1 MKNLVQDL
9 KTNQF
14 KNVYLLFGE
23 EAYLKKQYRKKLQD
37 ALVSPDDTVNLNLY
51 EGKNISVKEL
61 IDQAETMPF
70 FSERRLLVVEDSGF
84 FKNASQELADYLT
97 HVPETTFFLFVEEE
111 VDKRG
116 KLFKTVKNKGR
127 VVEFA
132 RQTEETLQRWI
143 LGTLKNEGKNITRAT
158 MELFLEK
165 TGTDMKNISMELEKL
180 LSYTLG
186 REVITSEDVE
196 EICTTQTV
204 NKIFDMVNAIA
215 EKNQSRALDLYY
227 DLLALKEPP
236 MRILFLITRQFNIL
250 LQVKE
255 MRGHGYDANA
265 IASRLGIQNFIVRG
279 ALRQAEAFSLEQIGQ
294 MVERCISTEEAVKTG
309 NLGDKL
315 AVELIIVEGSR
326 KEHNQEQIL

>member
-1 MKNLVQDL
+1 MKNLIQDI

-14 KNVYLLFGE
+14 KNIYLLYGE
-23 EAYLKKQYRKKLQD
+23 EAYLKNQYRRKLQD
-37 ALVSPDDTVNLNLY
+37 ALISPDDTINLNLY

-61 IDQAETMPF
+61 IDQGETMPF
-70 FSERRLLVVEDSGF
+70 FAERRLLVVEDSGF
-84 FKNASQELADYLT
+84 FKNASPELAEYLE
-97 HVPETTFFLFVEEE
+97 HLPETTCFLFVEEE

-116 KLFKTVKNKGR
+116 KLFKTVKSKGR
-127 VVEFA
+127 AVEFA

-143 LGTLKNEGKNITRAT
+143 LGILKNEGKNITRAT

-165 TGTDMKNISMELEKL
+165 TGTDMKNISMELEKV

-186 REVITSEDVE
+186 REVITSQDVE
-196 EICTTQTV
+196 EVCTTQTV

-215 EKNQSRALDLYY
+215 EKKQRKALDLYY

-255 MRGHGYDANA
+255 LRGHGYDGNA
-265 IASRLGIQNFIVRG
+265 IANRLGVQNFIVRG
-279 ALRQAEAFSLEQIGQ
+279 ALRQAEYFSLEQIQQ
-294 MVERCISTEEAVKTG
+294 MVENCVNTEEAVKTG
-309 NLGDKL
+309 NLNDKL

-326 KEHNQEQIL
+326 Q

>member
-14 KNVYLLFGE
+14 KNIYLLYGE
-23 EAYLKKQYRKKLQD
+23 EAYLKQQYKRKLQN
-37 ALVSPDDTVNLNLY
+37 ALISPDDTINLNVY

-61 IDQAETMPF
+61 IDQGETMPF
-70 FSERRLLVVEDSGF
+70 FAERRLLLVEESGF
-84 FKNASQELADYLT
+84 FKNATPELAEYLE
-97 HVPETTFFLFVEEE
+97 HLPETTFFIFVEEE

-116 KLFKTVKNKGR
+116 KLFKTVKSKGR
-127 VVEFA
+127 TVEFA

-143 LGTLKNEGKNITRAT
+143 LGILRNEGKNITRAT

-165 TGTDMKNISMELEKL
+165 AGTDMKNISMELEKV
-180 LSYTLG
+180 LSYTMG

-196 EICTTQTV
+196 AVCTTQTV

-215 EKNQSRALDLYY
+215 EKKQKKALDLYY

-236 MRILFLITRQFNIL
+236 MRILYLITRQFNII

-255 MRGHGYDANA
+255 LRGHGYDGNA
-265 IASRLGIQNFIVRG
+265 IAGRMGVQSFIVRG
-279 ALRQAEAFSLEQIGQ
+279 ALRQAEAFSMEQIRQ
-294 MVERCISTEEAVKTG
+294 MVERCVETEEAVKTG
-309 NLGDKL
+309 NLNDKL

-326 KEHNQEQIL
+326 EVR

>member
-1 MKNLVQDL
+1 MKNLLQDL

-23 EAYLKKQYRKKLQD
+23 EAYLKNQYRKKLQD

-61 IDQAETMPF
+61 IDQAETLPF
-70 FSERRLLVVEDSGF
+70 FSERRLLVVVDSGF
-84 FKNASQELADYLT
+84 FKNASEELADYL
-97 HVPETTFFLFVEEE
+97 HHIPETTFLLFSETE

-116 KLFKTVKNKGR
+116 KLYKAVKSRGR
-127 VVEFA
+127 AVEFA
-132 RQTEETLQRWI
+132 RQTEETLQKWI
-143 LGTLKNEGKNITRAT
+143 LGRLKDEGKNITRAT
-158 MELFLEK
+158 MELLLEK
-165 TGTDMKNISMELEKL
+165 TGTDMMNISMELEKL
-180 LSYTLG
+180 FSYTMG
-186 REVITSEDVE
+186 QEVITAEDVE

-215 EKNQSRALDLYY
+215 DRNQHRALDLYY

-236 MRILFLITRQFNIL
+236 LRILFLITRQFNIL

-255 MRGHGYDANA
+255 MRSHGYDANA
-265 IASRLGIQNFIVRG
+265 IASRLGIQSFIVRG
-279 ALRQAEAFSLEQIGQ
+279 ALRQAEVFSMKQIRQ
-294 MVERCISTEEAVKTG
+294 MVELCIHTEEAIKTG
-309 NLGDKL
+309 NLNEKL

-326 KEHNQEQIL
+326 KGEASEQM

>member
-1 MKNLVQDL
+1 MKNLLQDL

-23 EAYLKKQYRKKLQD
+23 EAYLKNQYRKKLQD

-51 EGKNISVKEL
+51 EGKNISVREL
-61 IDQAETMPF
+61 IDQAETLPF
-70 FSERRLLVVEDSGF
+70 FSERRLLVVSDSGF
-84 FKNASQELADYLT
+84 FKNASAELADYLQ
-97 HVPETTFFLFVEEE
+97 HIPETTFFLFSEEE

-116 KLFKTVKNKGR
+116 KLYKAIKSRGR
-127 VVEFA
+127 AVEFT

-143 LGTLKNEGKNITRAT
+143 LGILKSEGKNITRAT
-158 MELFLEK
+158 MELLLEK
-165 TGTDMKNISMELEKL
+165 TGTDMMNISMELEKL
-180 LSYTLG
+180 FSYTMG

-196 EICTTQTV
+196 KICTTQTV

-215 EKNQSRALDLYY
+215 DRNQRRALDLYY

-255 MRGHGYDANA
+255 MRSHGYDSNA
-265 IASRLGIQNFIVRG
+265 IASRLGIQSFIVRG
-279 ALRQAEAFSLEQIGQ
+279 ALRQSEVFSMKQIRQ
-294 MVERCISTEEAVKTG
+294 IVERCVYMEEAVKTG
-309 NLGDKL
+309 NLNEKL

-326 KEHNQEQIL
+326 KEDTSEQM

>member
-1 MKNLVQDL
+1 MKNLLQDL

-23 EAYLKKQYRKKLQD
+23 EAYLKNQYRKKLQD

-61 IDQAETMPF
+61 IDQAETLPF
-70 FSERRLLVVEDSGF
+70 FSERRLLVVVDSGF
-84 FKNASQELADYLT
+84 FKNASEELADYL
-97 HVPETTFFLFVEEE
+97 HHIPETTFLLFSETE

-116 KLFKTVKNKGR
+116 KLYKAVKSRGR
-127 VVEFA
+127 AVEFA
-132 RQTEETLQRWI
+132 RQTEETLQKWI
-143 LGTLKNEGKNITRAT
+143 LGRLKDEGKNITRAT
-158 MELFLEK
+158 MELLLEK
-165 TGTDMKNISMELEKL
+165 TGTDMMNISMELEKL
-180 LSYTLG
+180 FSYTMG
-186 REVITSEDVE
+186 QEVITSEDVE

-215 EKNQSRALDLYY
+215 DRNQHRALDLYY

-236 MRILFLITRQFNIL
+236 LRILFLITRQFNIL

-255 MRGHGYDANA
+255 MRSHGYDANA
-265 IASRLGIQNFIVRG
+265 IASRLGIQSFIVRG
-279 ALRQAEAFSLEQIGQ
+279 ALRQAEVFSVKQIRQ
-294 MVERCISTEEAVKTG
+294 MVELCIHTEEAIKTG
-309 NLGDKL
+309 NLNEKL

-326 KEHNQEQIL
+326 KGEASEQM